1 MSLSKCLQSVEIL
14 SDIKGKSYTYIEE
27 LLTEK
32 GMAWFT
38 ENPDEEAL
46 IEENLKNLG
55 LSYSSELIEEIKRHI
70 ILHYVEKILALSGTP
85 DEFAQIIDTHVD
97 YTEAQE
103 LIESASEKGGVLIA
117 TPHFGGVELVVPTIA
132 RMGKLPNAVMRF
144 STPELSEKAQGFA
157 DMMASTGKFSQIKFI
172 EIGKPGVSS
181 AMEMAAALRRKE
193 VLFTVFD
200 EETEYSTSV
209 ELFGKK
215 VLGGAGLDKL
225 LRFTGED
232 VTVFNVFMTRTAP
245 QQFKMV
251 LKEVDAKGENPIQQM
266 YQHLEVVLK
275 EHLVQ
280 WYFLHEEVPFAE

>member
-1 MSLSKCLQSVEIL
+1 MSLSKCLQSTEIL
-14 SDIKGKSYTYIEE
+14 SAIKGKSFSYIEE

-32 GMAWFT
+32 GMIWFS

-46 IEENLKNLG
+46 IEENLKALE
-55 LSYSSELIEEIKRHI
+55 LSYDADLIEEIKRHI
-70 ILHYVEKILALSGTP
+70 ILHYVEKILALSVTP
-85 DEFAQIIDTHVD
+85 EEFAGVLDKHVD
-97 YTEAQE
+97 YSEAKE
-103 LIESASEKGGVLIA
+103 LIEKASENGGVLIA

-132 RMGKLPNAVMRF
+132 RIGKLPNAVMRF
-144 STPELSEKAQGFA
+144 STPEFSAKAQGFA
-157 DMMASTGKFSQIKFI
+157 DMMASTGHFSPIKFI

-200 EETEYSTSV
+200 EETEHSATV

-232 VTVFNVFMTRTAP
+232 VTVFNVFMTRIAP

-251 LKEVDAKGENPIQQM
+251 LKEVDTKGENPIQQM
-266 YQHLEVVLK
+266 YDHLEEMLK

>member
-14 SDIKGKSYTYIEE
+14 TDIKGKSFSYIEE

-32 GMAWFT
+32 GMQWFS
-38 ENPDEEAL
+38 ENPDEEKL
-46 IEENLKNLG
+46 ISDNLEALG
-55 LSYSSELIEEIKRHI
+55 LEFTPELVQEIKRHI

-85 DEFAQIIDTHVD
+85 EEFSQVIDSHVD
-97 YTEAQE
+97 YSEAKE
-103 LIESASEKGGVLIA
+103 LIEKASEKGGVLIA

-157 DMMASTGKFSQIKFI
+157 DMMASTGHFSQIKFI

-200 EETEYSTSV
+200 EETEHSSVV

-232 VTVFNVFMTRTAP
+232 VSVFNVFMTRTAP

-251 LKEVDAKGENPIQQM
+251 LKEVDPKGDDPIQQM
-266 YQHLEVVLK
+266 YNHLEDALK
-275 EHLVQ
+275 ENLVQ